1 MASLTFWCL
10 WVVLQKDIDDSLV
23 TTAANIFGAATGSA
37 GTTIILLE
45 VLIVVLAGRMIDR
58 AIERGMEKGIEK
70 GMEQGI
76 EKGMEQG
83 MEKGREEERELWVAW
98 NTRRL
103 EWEAAHPGV
112 SFPEPPPSPN
122 GSTSNV

>member
-1 MASLTFWCL
+1 M
-10 WVVLQKDIDDSLV
+10 LQKDIDDSLV

-37 GTTIILLE
+37 GTIIILLE

-58 AIERGMEKGIEK
+58 AIEKGIEK
-70 GMEQGI
+70 GMEQGVQ
-76 EKGMEQG
+76 KGMEQG
-83 MEKGREEERELWVAW
+83 VQKGKEQGREEGREEERELWVAW

-103 EWEAAHPGV
+103 EWEAEHPGV

-122 GSTSNV
+122 GSASKA

>member
-37 GTTIILLE
+37 GTIIILLE
-45 VLIVVLAGRMIDR
+45 VLILVLAGRMIDR
-58 AIERGMEKGIEK
+58 ATEQGMQKGIEQGMQK
-70 GMEQGI
+70 GMEQGK
-76 EKGMEQG
+76 EE
-83 MEKGREEERELWVAW
+83 GREEERELWVAW

-103 EWEAAHPGV
+103 EWEAEHPGV

-122 GSTSNV
+122 GSASKA

>member
-58 AIERGMEKGIEK
+58 AIEKGMEK
-70 GMEQGI
+70 GI

-122 GSTSNV
+122 GSTSKV